1 MKNALFSVIL
11 IFTIA
16 TISLS
21 LLSEQ
26 VMAQTMMTP
35 RQQMMMGTNPN
46 QIVCADGKV
55 LMMKNMG
62 MPACVNPD
70 SYLRLADRG
79 WGNWDMNMMT
89 NDPQQMQRVMNSML
103 SNQQTGKL

>member
-1 MKNALFSVIL
+1 
-11 IFTIA
+11 
-16 TISLS
+16 
-21 LLSEQ
+21 
-26 VMAQTMMTP
+26 
-35 RQQMMMGTNPN
+35 MGTSPN

-62 MPACVNPD
+62 MSACVNPN

-89 NDPQQMQRVMNSML
+89 NDPQQMQRVMNSM
-103 SNQQTGKL
+103 